1 MAMTVCAR
9 RRKHSLILFAMLL
22 IIAGAAAAVTGWTD
36 TFKLGSPVKVS
47 GRSPFINCT
56 ADNPASQPGT
66 PITNSEVEPRLA
78 VNPKNTSN
86 LVAVW
91 SQDFW
96 TGPSNGSRGEVA
108 GVSFDGGKSWQ
119 DVVIP
124 GITLCSRGSAARS
137 ADSWLTFAPNG
148 DLYHTALGL
157 GVANDP
163 MTLLVSKSTDAGL
176 NWGPVTTLEDDTG
189 TTNFPDKDS
198 TTADPADPKMVYV
211 VWTRFHFVPGGPNT
225 GLAMFSRTVDGGQ
238 TWDPPRAIFD
248 PGANNLT
255 HYHQIVVLPDGTLVD
270 FFTELIQ
277 TTVQNGLAHYK
288 YILSAIRS
296 QDRGVTWLPAPAP
309 IPIAEVAVCP
319 PQTYPN
325 PCVIDPESGQVIQNP
340 PDLFDVA
347 VDPGNGNLYVA
358 WTDGRFSNFQNNS
371 IAFSMSKD
379 GGFTWSAPIKINKTP
394 TNIAPGNQQAFGSA
408 VHVAPDG
415 TIGFAYYDFRF
426 NDPSPGLLT
435 DYWLVHCHP
444 NTNCADPANWRD
456 ENRLTSA
463 SFDIEKAVV
472 NITRL
477 FVGDYQGT
485 TADGGDLL
493 SVWAQPHGTDP
504 DSVFFQRV
512 RVSK

>member
-198 TTADPADPKMVYV
+198 MAA
-211 VWTRFHFVPGGPNT
+211 RPGIHPGPSSIREPITSRITIRSSCCRT
-225 GLAMFSRTVDGGQ
+225 GLWLTSSPSSSRPPSKTASRT
-238 TWDPPRAIFD
+238 TSTSFPPSGRR
-248 PGANNLT
+248 T
-255 HYHQIVVLPDGTLVD
+255 
-270 FFTELIQ
+270 
-277 TTVQNGLAHYK
+277 
-288 YILSAIRS
+288 
-296 QDRGVTWLPAPAP
+296 GV
-309 IPIAEVAVCP
+309 
-319 PQTYPN
+319 
-325 PCVIDPESGQVIQNP
+325 
-340 PDLFDVA
+340 
-347 VDPGNGNLYVA
+347 
-358 WTDGRFSNFQNNS
+358 
-371 IAFSMSKD
+371 
-379 GGFTWSAPIKINKTP
+379 
-394 TNIAPGNQQAFGSA
+394 
-408 VHVAPDG
+408 
-415 TIGFAYYDFRF
+415 
-426 NDPSPGLLT
+426 
-435 DYWLVHCHP
+435 
-444 NTNCADPANWRD
+444 
-456 ENRLTSA
+456 
-463 SFDIEKAVV
+463 
-472 NITRL
+472 
-477 FVGDYQGT
+477 
-485 TADGGDLL
+485 
-493 SVWAQPHGTDP
+493 
-504 DSVFFQRV
+504 
-512 RVSK
+512 